1 MIVLG
6 IDPGS
11 AVTGYGLINA
21 ANSSSFQH
29 ITFGVIR
36 TVAAEPLPERLRKI
50 YKGITRII
58 TEFNPSAVAFEDVF
72 YGRNVQSA
80 LKLGQARGAAIMAAV
95 NAEKAVSTYSAREVK
110 QALTGYGAASK
121 EQVQRMIQDL
131 LNLKDIVI
139 PMDAS
144 DALAIAICHAFRC
157 QSNEFIKNNIR

>member
-11 AVTGYGLINA
+11 AVTGYGLIDATNQ
-21 ANSSSFQH
+21 SSFRH

-36 TVAAEPLPERLRKI
+36 TGAAEPLPERLKKI

-58 TEFNPSAVAFEDVF
+58 AEFNPSAVAFEDVF

-95 NAEKAVSTYSAREVK
+95 NADKTISTYSAREVK
-110 QALTGYGAASK
+110 QSLTGYGAASK

-131 LNLKDIVI
+131 LKLKDNVS

-144 DALAIAICHAFRC
+144 DALAIAICHAYRC
-157 QSNEFIKNNIR
+157 RTSEFIKNNIR